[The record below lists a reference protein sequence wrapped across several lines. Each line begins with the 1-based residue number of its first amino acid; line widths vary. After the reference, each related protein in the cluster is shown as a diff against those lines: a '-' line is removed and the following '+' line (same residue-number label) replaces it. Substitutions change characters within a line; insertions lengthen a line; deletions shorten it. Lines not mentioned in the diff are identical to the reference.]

1 MKFVPNWRQA
11 WRWWS
16 VRLTVIAGAMAG
28 YLATP
33 DGLLLL
39 QKSLAYFPEHIRPL
53 MAFLIVSTVP
63 TIARLIQ
70 QEINDAEAR

>member
-1 MKFVPNWRQA
+1 MNLVPNWRQA

-16 VRLTVIAGAMAG
+16 IRLSIVAGAMAG

-33 DGLLLL
+33 DGIAFLKAMLVHV
-39 QKSLAYFPEHIRPL
+39 PEGLRPL
-53 MAFLIVSTVP
+53 GAFLIVSAVP

-70 QEINDAEAR
+70 QESSDGSA